1 METTSCKK
9 VAKKY
14 VCNLC
19 EYNTCRKSSYDKH
32 LSTSKHLNIEFG
44 DNGDDKVAKK
54 LQNYHKCNTCNKC
67 YGSRNGLWK
76 HKKTCSLI
84 ENHNCQNNVMNVMLE
99 VVKQND
105 EFKTLL
111 LDQNNKMLETFQEV
125 CKNGITNNS
134 NNSAVNSHNKT
145 FNIWFDFLL
154 L

>member
-1 METTSCKK
+1 MPQNKMPKMPENFVCNNCDFVCCKK
-9 VAKKY
+9 S
-14 VCNLC
+14 NW
-19 EYNTCRKSSYDKH
+19 NKH
-32 LSTSKHLNIEFG
+32 LLTPKHKN
-44 DNGDDKVAKK
+44 
-54 LQNYHKCNTCNKC
+54 LQNPTPPYKTYNCNCGKIYKHSST
-67 YGSRNGLWK
+67 YYA
-76 HKKTCSLI
+76 HKKKCKYLECLDI
-84 ENHNCQNNVMNVMLE
+84 VDHNCQNNVMNVMLE